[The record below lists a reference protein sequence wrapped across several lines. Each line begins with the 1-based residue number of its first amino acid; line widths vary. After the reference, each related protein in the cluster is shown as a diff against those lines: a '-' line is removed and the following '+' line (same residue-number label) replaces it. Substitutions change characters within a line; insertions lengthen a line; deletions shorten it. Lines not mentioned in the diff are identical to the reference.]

1 MGKKKMFK
9 SIHKDSERKFH
20 NIDQN
25 TDEWLWLRSGKFTA
39 SSITDLLSGKKTK
52 GYNDA
57 IKRVAIERLSG
68 EPVEDSF
75 FGNGHTERGHELEP
89 LAIKAYEDIM
99 FSVVE
104 NGGFY
109 EFTDWVGA
117 SPDGNMIDNGGRYGV
132 EAKCPG
138 YSQFLEYLFDHEK
151 LAKKYMKQV
160 QAQIYVCGFEWVD
173 IVAYYPNYK
182 IVKVR
187 IERDDSYMQLIEN
200 EIELAKEAVNKL
212 IETLKTY
219 RIN

>member
-1 MGKKKMFK
+1 MFK
-9 SIHKDSERKFH
+9 SIHNEDQRKFH
-20 NIDQN
+20 NVDQN

-57 IKRVAIERLSG
+57 IRRVAIERLSG
-68 EPVEDSF
+68 EPVESSF
-75 FGNGHTERGHELEP
+75 FGNGYTERGHELEP
-89 LAIKAYEDIM
+89 LAVKAYEDLM
-99 FSVVE
+99 FSVVYG
-104 NGGFY
+104 GGFF

-117 SPDGNMIDNGGRYGV
+117 SPDGIMNDNGGTYGL

-138 YSQFLEYLFDHEK
+138 YSQFLEFLLDNEK
-151 LAKKYMKQV
+151 IAKKYMKQV

-173 IVAYYPNYK
+173 IVVYYPGYK
-182 IVKVR
+182 AIKVR
-187 IERDDSYMQLIEN
+187 IERDDSYMTLIEN